1 MIELYSGTPGSGK
14 SLHQASKIL
23 EYCNAGFPA
32 VGNTAINPEVLR
44 KKCRG
49 LYTYIPNDKLTV
61 DLLVQI
67 SRDYFKNHKFR
78 EERIL
83 LVIDEAQILFNARD
97 YGRKDR
103 APWLSFFSQHRK
115 FGYHIILVAQF
126 DRMID
131 RQIRCLIEYEEKH
144 RKVGNIGIG
153 GAIFNAVALGGL
165 FCSVRMWYPLQEKV
179 GVSFFKYRRKLSRLY
194 DSYAVF
200 AAVAD
205 RPQTGTGVGGPRD
218 GCAVR
223 QAAEVPPATS
233 PRFSLRT
240 LETGESAGR

>member
-14 SLHQASKIL
+14 SLHQAVKIL
-23 EYCNAGFPA
+23 EYCNSGFPV
-32 VGNTAINPEVLR
+32 VGNTPINAEVLR
-44 KKCRG
+44 KKRRG
-49 LYTYIPNDKLTV
+49 LYAYLSNEKLTV
-61 DLLVQI
+61 DKLIGI
-67 SRDYFKNHKFR
+67 SRDYFKDHSFR
-78 EERIL
+78 EDRIL
-83 LVIDEAQILFNARD
+83 LVIDESQILFNARE

-115 FGYHIILVAQF
+115 YGYHIILVAQF

-153 GAIFNAVALGGL
+153 GAVFNAVALGGL

-200 AAVAD
+200 SAVAD
-205 RPQTGTGVGGPRD
+205 RTQTDPGGGGPRG
-218 GCAVR
+218 GCAAR
-223 QAAEVPPATS
+223 QAAELPVVAP
-233 PRFSLRT
+233 
-240 LETGESAGR
+240 SAPSAVYNTRR